1 MSSDF
6 PAPTDPSPGGP
17 PWAGVG
23 LVLPSVDATGHGT
36 PVRAAAVAAES
47 AGLDHVWV
55 PDHLVHRRPVL
66 EAALTLA
73 HVAGAT
79 ERITLGFGTFTP
91 ALRPL
96 TWAAKQLATLAVL
109 APGRVLLGVG
119 DGGGHEPDFRAA
131 RVDGTKRGALLDEA
145 LELLPELL
153 SGALVDHAGLQI
165 VECDGIAPVPDV
177 MPPVLVG
184 GRTEEALARVARF
197 ADAHL
202 CAWMGPDE
210 VAAAVAAVAAL
221 AAQEGR
227 HTPGAALLAHVNIA
241 DDPVRARD
249 EAAAYMERR
258 FGVPFDR
265 VASSTITGRA
275 EDVAARLV
283 AYADAGIEGVCLA
296 PAHPAPLEQIEAIA
310 RVRAL
315 LVDAGA

>member
-1 MSSDF
+1 MSSDS
-6 PAPTDPSPGGP
+6 PAPTDATTGP

-23 LVLPSVDATGHGT
+23 LVLPSVDATGGGT
-36 PVRAAAVAAES
+36 PVRAAALAAEA

-66 EAALTLA
+66 ESALTLA

-79 ERITLGFGTFTP
+79 DRIALGFGTLTP

-96 TWAAKQLATLAVL
+96 TWIAKQLATLAVL
-109 APGRVLLGVG
+109 APGRLLLGVG
-119 DGGGHEPDFRAA
+119 DGSGHEPDFRAG
-131 RVDGTKRGALLDEA
+131 RVDVAKSGALLDEV

-165 VECDGIAPVPDV
+165 VECDGIAPVPDA

-184 GRTEEALARVARF
+184 GRSEEALARVARF
-197 ADAHL
+197 ADAHF
-202 CAWMGPDE
+202 CAWMDPEE
-210 VAAAVAAVAAL
+210 VAVAVSTVGAL
-221 AAQEGR
+221 AAQAGR
-227 HTPGAALLAHVNIA
+227 PSPGAVLLAHVNIA
-241 DDPVRARD
+241 EDPGRARD
-249 EAAAYMERR
+249 EAATYMERR
-258 FGVPFDR
+258 FGVPFER

-283 AYADAGIEGVCLA
+283 TYADAGIEGVCLA
-296 PAHPAPLEQIEAIA
+296 PAHPEPLEQIDAVA
-310 RVRAL
+310 RVREL